1 MLIRVVGGQRV
12 HFVYIF
18 VLIKREEQVEKLTM
32 TLIQYDAQDRY
43 SVQDLRFETSVF
55 VRLRKYTYDVV
66 EAQ

>member
-32 TLIQYDAQDRY
+32 TLIQYDA
-43 SVQDLRFETSVF
+43 
-55 VRLRKYTYDVV
+55 
-66 EAQ
+66 